1 LIQKGTQF
9 ITQNVSKLM
18 STKGGQLISKGLA
31 LGGKGLAA
39 GGRVIGG
46 VSRGLS
52 AANNVLTPILAA
64 YQFHQRVE

>member
-1 LIQKGTQF
+1 
-9 ITQNVSKLM
+9 M

-39 GGRVIGG
+39 GGRVLGG

-52 AANNVLTPILAA
+52 VANNVLTPILAA